1 MTVSQIADALG
12 LKPVHFCCDYEIE
25 HGYVGDLLSIVM
37 RSAQQNSIW
46 LTVQSHVNIIAVAS
60 LTGVKAIVLCE
71 GLEFPE
77 ETIEKAKEEKINLFI
92 SQENSYITAGRIYEL
107 GIR

>member
-1 MTVSQIADALG
+1 MTLSKIIESLG
-12 LKPVHFCCDYEIE
+12 LKVVYFCYDYEIE

-37 RSAQQNSIW
+37 RSAQQNSVW
-46 LTVQSHVNIIAVAS
+46 LTVQSHVNIIAVAA
-60 LTGVKAIVLCE
+60 LTGTKAIILCE

-77 ETIEKAKEEKINLFI
+77 ETIHKAREENINLLI
-92 SQENSYITAGRIYEL
+92 SNENSYITAGRIYEL